1 MKLGQS
7 ERVRPDTPAPLTPQ
21 PLPVAAHVAL
31 RLTGRLDV
39 AALQGA
45 LTRLAAPREPAF
57 AVLDLSGEPRGPRAA
72 GEVVATILAEE
83 SLTGLDAAAP
93 PAPRCWLVRIGA
105 DDHLLSMVLDRG
117 LAALL
122 PSLPLLYRGDGVPD
136 AAAERAAVVPG
147 ALTERATAGGSAA
160 ANYAF
165 AIPAE
170 TGRALRE
177 TGDRLRTTVPELV
190 LATFAA
196 LIGVC
201 GEWDHVTL
209 GLPARGQILRL
220 DLTGTPSL
228 EDVLVRVRPGL
239 TASPA
244 ADTCHLAFEST
255 TAGESRHG
263 AGRWTRG
270 LRAALAYADTTPDDV
285 DLAFVLHA
293 GDHRL
298 GGRFRYR
305 TDAFHEAAADR
316 LANYLIT
323 VLDAVA
329 ADTGRPF
336 SRIPVVTTG
345 GFHRLARQL
354 PRQWTEPW
362 KGGGPDDSTAGGRR

>member
-7 ERVRPDTPAPLTPQ
+7 ERVRRDARAPLTPQ

-31 RLTGRLDV
+31 SLTGRLDV
-39 AALQGA
+39 AALREA
-45 LTRLAAPREPAF
+45 LTRLTAPRESAF
-57 AVLDLSGEPRGPRAA
+57 AVLDLSGEPRGRRVA

-83 SLTGLDAAAP
+83 SLTGLDADAV

-117 LAALL
+117 LAARL
-122 PSLPLLYRGDGVPD
+122 PSLPLLYREAGVPAVP
-136 AAAERAAVVPG
+136 AAVPTRAA
-147 ALTERATAGGSAA
+147 GGPAAA
-160 ANYAF
+160 ANHAF

-177 TGDRLRTTVPELV
+177 TGDRLGAAVPEIV

-196 LIGVC
+196 LIGVG
-201 GEWDHVTL
+201 GERDDVTL

-220 DLTGTPSL
+220 DLSGAPSL
-228 EDVLVRVRPGL
+228 EDVLARLRPGL

-244 ADTCHLAFEST
+244 AEACHLAFESM
-255 TAGESRHG
+255 TADEPRLG
-263 AGRWTRG
+263 AGWWARG
-270 LRAALAYADTTPDDV
+270 LRADVAYADTISDEV
-285 DLAFVLHA
+285 DLAFVL
-293 GDHRL
+293 HRL

-336 SRIPVVTTG
+336 SRIPVMTTG